1 MEGVTMSSPILIAGA
16 LVSGFAVGFVPA
28 LVDSVR
34 TALRPQYKGSE
45 GRFDRVLDLF
55 YVAWLPLMPLAG
67 WLLDHWSA
75 QSVLFLGLGACVLG
89 IASVGV
95 ARTLTSLAGSAALL
109 GAGYSWTAVAGIRLM
124 ADALRFAPNASHIGA
139 LNLGFVA
146 VILGAVLAPWVT
158 AFVQRRW
165 DHRLGMLYLSLAPLA
180 AAVLVLAAPRAEF
193 PQPATSLAWGDAIG
207 NVRLWLLA
215 VVILGYFAV
224 ENCLEFWP
232 EPYLKDIGY
241 QGRGMTIALLLF
253 WGAFTAAR
261 AAMGWLPESW
271 ADIWLL
277 LGLVLASSCIMGNL
291 VGANEY
297 SSGSVGFWMTGAC
310 YGPLLPAFLALVIDW
325 MPATALGMMLA
336 LSGLD
341 TLIVR
346 PVMTRLARRRP
357 VRTVMR
363 VPAILGLIIAA
374 PLLVLA
380 LLR

>member
-1 MEGVTMSSPILIAGA
+1 MSSPILIAGA

-34 TALRPQYKGSE
+34 ASLRPQYKGSE
-45 GRFDRVLDLF
+45 GRLDRVLDLF

-89 IASVGV
+89 IASIGV
-95 ARTLTSLAGSAALL
+95 ARTLTALAGSAALL

-124 ADALRFAPNASHIGA
+124 ADALKFSPNASHIGA

-146 VILGAVLAPWVT
+146 VILGAVLAPWV
-158 AFVQRRW
+158 AALVQRRW
-165 DHRLGMLYLSLAPLA
+165 DLRLGMLYLSLAPLA
-180 AAVLVLAAPRAEF
+180 AAVLVLAAPRDQF
-193 PQPATSLAWGDAIG
+193 PQSATSLAWGDAMG

-232 EPYLKDIGY
+232 GPYLKDIGY

-261 AAMGWLPESW
+261 TAMGWLPESG
-271 ADIWLL
+271 ADVWLL
-277 LGLVLASSCIMGNL
+277 MGLVLASSCIMGNL

-297 SSGSVGFWMTGAC
+297 SSGSVGFWMTGTC
-310 YGPLLPAFLALVIDW
+310 YGPLLPGFLALVIDW
-325 MPATALGMMLA
+325 MPATALGLMLA

-346 PVMTRLARRRP
+346 PVMTRLARRWS